1 MRTSLIE
8 AEQIEK
14 YIQQQGDISERLL
27 MEARMQVDHEL
38 AERMAFQKQTYQLIR
53 EYGQRQLRREIRQVR
68 KKVFSD
74 SAYKKFQTKVRS
86 YFKI

>member
-27 MEARMQVDHEL
+27 MEAQMQIDYEL
-38 AERMAFQKQTYQLIR
+38 AERVAFQKQTYQLIR

-68 KKVFSD
+68 KKVFGD